1 MFWIVAL
8 AAVAIAASVIRHAV
22 QDHRDAEIQRREA
35 LEDLA
40 HARAP
45 RPAAPV
51 SDRERTRDVQREDM
65 PGVALPRDVTGPT
78 PHEERARTR

>member
-8 AAVAIAASVIRHAV
+8 AAVAIAASVVRHAM

-40 HARAP
+40 HPRTP
-45 RPAAPV
+45 RPSVPV
-51 SDRERTRDVQREDM
+51 SDRERSRDVQRDDIL
-65 PGVALPRDVTGPT
+65 GLTLPRDVAGPT
-78 PHEERARTR
+78 SHEDRARTR